1 MVAALNLGSASPFL
15 GSNSPS
21 KPKVIQTNLS
31 NASPQVANLTITK
44 TNSNSSVVTPVNQ
57 QVSDVLSNIA
67 GTNAQIDN
75 FSHIDWS
82 SIARESGAQVANQDR
97 LGLLQAIRG
106 SEIADAV
113 DSSRLGLPANVSILP
128 NGGYR
133 SRIPTTTVNAFT
145 FSDGGSTYSVTPSP
159 DGTLI
164 GTKDGQVWDTWQLN
178 NQNPAPSADSAGANV
193 ALQTLNSAEKFIPGS
208 SPNLVV
214 NAPKLNI
221 AI

>member
-113 DSSRLGLPANVSILP
+113 DSSRLGLPANVTILP
-128 NGGYR
+128 NGRLPLPYPNHNSQR
-133 SRIPTTTVNAFT
+133 CHIQRWRLNLQRNAFPGWNT
-145 FSDGGSTYSVTPSP
+145 YRHKGRSSLGHLATEQPESSTVRRQRRSQCCLTNPKFRRKVYSR
-159 DGTLI
+159 
-164 GTKDGQVWDTWQLN
+164 
-178 NQNPAPSADSAGANV
+178 
-193 ALQTLNSAEKFIPGS
+193 KF
-208 SPNLVV
+208 
-214 NAPKLNI
+214 A
-221 AI
+221 